1 MKVGDLVKFS
11 ACSGWSPGIGG
22 KIGIVVAIRQSQTH
36 PTAVRREWDCLIDGM
51 LIEGFTMRLDDPG
64 SMERLG
70 AEVICG

>member
-22 KIGIVVAIRQSQTH
+22 KIGIVVAIRQPLFG
-36 PTAVRREWDCLIDGM
+36 PTAVRREWDCLIDGV
-51 LIEGFTMRLDDPG
+51 LVEGFTLRLDDPG